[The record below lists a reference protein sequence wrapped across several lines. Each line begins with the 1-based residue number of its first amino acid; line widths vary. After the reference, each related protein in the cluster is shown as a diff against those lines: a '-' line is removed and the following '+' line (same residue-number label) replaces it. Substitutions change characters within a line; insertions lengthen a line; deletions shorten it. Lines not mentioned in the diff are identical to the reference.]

1 MELNTHQKSLAELQQ
16 RNKFLTIAVAALSF
30 CILLLLVK
38 LVLQSEVIIQ
48 QTPGMPEGA
57 RIERSAMDKGSQ
69 AATLKALTAAM
80 VEINPA
86 NAEYQKTFIQVFLSP
101 EAYTR
106 ISKEIDAKV
115 EQLKSQRE
123 LGSYYFVN
131 KGYSYDPK
139 LNKHFVY
146 GEYHTVNAAK
156 DTSEDYVFE
165 FSAHVENYRLV
176 VDDAV
181 SYPGTALHDSEWLA
195 GHPTK

>member
-1 MELNTHQKSLAELQQ
+1 MEHTTHQKSLAELQQ
-16 RNKFLTIAVAALSF
+16 RNKFLTVAVAVLAF

-48 QTPGMPEGA
+48 QTPGMPDGA

-86 NAEYQKTFIQVFLSP
+86 NAEYQKAFIQVFLAP

-106 ISKEIDAKV
+106 ISKEVDAKV
-115 EQLKSQRE
+115 DQLKSQRE

-131 KGYSYDPK
+131 KGYTYDPK
-139 LNKHFVY
+139 INKHFVY

-156 DTSEDYVFE
+156 DSSEDYVFE

-181 SYPGTALHDSEWLA
+181 SYPGKTLRDSDWLA
-195 GHPTK
+195 GHSAK